1 MAATETQD
9 AVIIHKGKQLY
20 LKPIARMVIIVQ
32 LPELKIPGSS
42 ISNWEVMEKLKTAIC
57 PNVFAYIKVTKT
69 SMEFLHFEAE
79 AETKDLLQKFIKD
92 LDGKVIKLSGF
103 AETLKIKA
111 GKAKV
116 KYPKKHDWIAFF
128 RDSKIFDE
136 SKYGER
142 PDTLHIQ
149 GLPIKWFVVKDKST
163 HGCPSENVIREIFE
177 TFGPIRELDI
187 PILDPYRPRMQS
199 GNLEENAGF
208 KTFSFGS
215 NLYFEAFVQFK
226 DYTSFEK
233 AMQGLKGMKLL
244 HILEDEKLASANIEV
259 DFDRTAHLSERN
271 INKRTSLRKK
281 VIRFDLEQEELKR
294 KARFEEERKKEL
306 ERQEEVKKEQERK
319 RALEEQKR
327 LKQQKKIAR
336 IEKGKVKKLKRKLL
350 MLEKKKHLRLLKKKK
365 DEMNLERKNDAI
377 KILLKVLEK
386 VSMKKMLEEE
396 EKEKREQEL
405 KILQE
410 LEEKKNKREQEKQKQ
425 IQLEEEK
432 KIKLET
438 QEKDLR
444 SKLIKS
450 LKEKEEIKQ
459 ELQREV
465 LREKLATGNYYLSS
479 SVVAATKGKVDSS
492 ESGKDS
498 E

>member
-1 MAATETQD
+1 MAATETKD

-69 SMEFLHFEAE
+69 SMDFLHFEAE
-79 AETKDLLQKFIKD
+79 AETKDLLQKFVND

-136 SKYGER
+136 SKCGER
-142 PDTLHIQ
+142 PDTLHIK
-149 GLPIKWFVVKDKST
+149 GLPIKWFVVNDRGT
-163 HGCPSENVIREIFE
+163 QGCPSENIIREIFE

-199 GNLEENAGF
+199 GSLEENAGF

-215 NLYFEAFVQFK
+215 NLYFEAFVQFE

-233 AMQGLKGMKLL
+233 AMQEFKGKKLL
-244 HILEDEKLASANIEV
+244 HIFEGEKLASANIEV

-271 INKRTSLRKK
+271 INKRNLLRKK
-281 VIRFDLEQEELKR
+281 VIRFDLEQEELRR
-294 KARFEEERKKEL
+294 KARLEEERKKEL
-306 ERQEEVKKEQERK
+306 ERQEELRKEQERK
-319 RALEEQKR
+319 QALEEQKR
-327 LKQQKKIAR
+327 LKQQKKIAK
-336 IEKGKVKKLKRKLL
+336 IEEGKVKKVKQKLL
-350 MLEKKKHLRLLKKKK
+350 MQEKKKNLRLLRKKK
-365 DEMNLERKNDAI
+365 DEMNLERKDDAI

-386 VSMKKMLEEE
+386 VSKKKMMEEE
-396 EKEKREQEL
+396 EKEKRENEL

-410 LEEKKNKREQEKQKQ
+410 LEEKKQRWEQEKQKQ
-425 IQLEEEK
+425 IDLQEEK

-438 QEKDLR
+438 QEKNLR
-444 SKLIKS
+444 SKLIKN
-450 LKEKEEIKQ
+450 LQEKEERKK
-459 ELQREV
+459 ELQREG
-465 LREKLATGNYYLSS
+465 LRQKLASGNYYLS
-479 SVVAATKGKVDSS
+479 SVVAATKDQGDGF
-492 ESGKDS
+492 ESGKR
-498 E
+498 